1 MKSRIVLIA
10 FALAVLISLAS
21 CGIAPASAP
30 SAAIRSIIVVG
41 EGTATAKP
49 DIARAN
55 IGVETTAAT
64 VADASKQNNDRMA
77 AVIAKLKLL
86 GVADK
91 DIQTSNY
98 SISSE
103 RVQSRTGSD
112 TTIYRASNTVAITVR
127 DLDKVGTIL
136 DQVVQA
142 GANQVYSVS
151 FSIENTTKLQ
161 GDARVK
167 AMADAQARADDF
179 AKLSGVTRG
188 EILSLSEVIGVS
200 GPIPVSERALGLGGA
215 APIESG
221 TLQVQARVQVT
232 YAIR

>member
-1 MKSRIVLIA
+1 MRR
-10 FALAVLISLAS
+10 FAVFTLGALGAIWMLVA
-21 CGIAPASAP
+21 CGSTAP
-30 SAAIRSIIVVG
+30 SPAPSTATRNITVVG
-41 EGTATAKP
+41 EGIATAKP

-55 IGVETTAAT
+55 IGVETTASS

-77 AVIAKLKLL
+77 TVVAKLKSLNI
-86 GVADK
+86 ADK

-103 RVQSRTGSD
+103 RAQIRTGAE
-112 TTIYRASNTVAITVR
+112 TTIYRASNTVAITIR

-142 GANQVYSVS
+142 GANQVYGVS
-151 FSIENTTKLQ
+151 FSSESTTKLQ

-179 AKLSGVTRG
+179 AKLAGVTRG
-188 EILSLSEVIGVS
+188 EIISVSEVIG
-200 GPIPVSERALGLGGA
+200 
-215 APIESG
+215 
-221 TLQVQARVQVT
+221 
-232 YAIR
+232 